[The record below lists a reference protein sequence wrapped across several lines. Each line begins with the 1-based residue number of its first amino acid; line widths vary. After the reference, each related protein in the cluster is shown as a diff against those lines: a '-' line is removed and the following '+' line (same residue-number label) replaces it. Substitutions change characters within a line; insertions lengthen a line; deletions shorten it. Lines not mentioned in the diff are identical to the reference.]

1 MLQSNN
7 QRCPNYHSLSTK
19 ENERWKK
26 NGCYFDACGYPM
38 AYDLVYELDY
48 ELVSEL
54 DNELDYKLVSVLDHE
69 LVSE

>member
-7 QRCPNYHSLSTK
+7 QRCPNYHSLSIK
-19 ENERWKK
+19 ENEIWKK

-48 ELVSEL
+48 ELVS
-54 DNELDYKLVSVLDHE
+54 
-69 LVSE
+69 